1 MKVYIPRRIADE
13 GIAYLEERGYE
24 VKLGSA
30 QDEETMAREI
40 SDCDAVIVRLDRLT
54 RRIIDAA
61 PNLRVIAR
69 HGVGLDNIDVAYATE
84 KGIWVTNGPLSN
96 ADAVAEHTLMLM
108 LCLARRTGG
117 FNDDEPA
124 RAFQRYQHNLGME
137 ITGKTLGIIGYGRIG
152 ARAAHIAHFGFG
164 MRLVAWS
171 PHIAGKKLEEG
182 VTAAAG
188 PEEVFSRADFVSL
201 HMPLTPETRCS
212 VGRRELSLMKP
223 TAYLVNTAR
232 EELVDREALLEAL
245 RQGKIAGAGID
256 FCADDEA
263 MPYLSALVATGRAL
277 VTPHS
282 GSMTVDAMR
291 RMALHAAQGV
301 HEALSGQ
308 TPAWAVNRPKR

>member
-61 PNLRVIAR
+61 PKLRVIAR

-137 ITGKTLGIIGYGRIG
+137 ITIR
-152 ARAAHIAHFGFG
+152 
-164 MRLVAWS
+164 
-171 PHIAGKKLEEG
+171 
-182 VTAAAG
+182 
-188 PEEVFSRADFVSL
+188 
-201 HMPLTPETRCS
+201 
-212 VGRRELSLMKP
+212 
-223 TAYLVNTAR
+223 
-232 EELVDREALLEAL
+232 
-245 RQGKIAGAGID
+245 
-256 FCADDEA
+256 
-263 MPYLSALVATGRAL
+263 
-277 VTPHS
+277 
-282 GSMTVDAMR
+282 
-291 RMALHAAQGV
+291 
-301 HEALSGQ
+301 
-308 TPAWAVNRPKR
+308 